1 MSLLLFKHL
10 PVSNRDHF
18 YLLQYYPV
26 GLTDLKARRPSKL
39 ERYWAINTVL
49 SAGLCYLG
57 YITTKHLQ
65 DGSLQRRCISI
76 RDHVTSLVSE
86 HIVEPISKL
95 GEEFFEKLHRRE
107 GIVSREDL
115 VQSRQALTR
124 MLADF
129 SKHGQRSYDVRQM
142 MRGASFSPIGFNE
155 PDTTAT
161 AATATAVP
169 SNSHSSPD
177 ASKHTTSGNGHHP
190 PAGSSNHS
198 NGNNESDVLKASPI
212 DETDAMEAL
221 MRTYEKQLQ
230 SPIYGMLYG
239 NLMTAMLIQ
248 MQKLKGICPFFRCF
262 PSVCLAFLSFS
273 FVILPMFPERVHTG
287 AIAATLIFCHHNSSS
302 PRSACFLYSC
312 IVLYPI
318 RFSLTVINLSYLHC
332 FLNLQFTFYYLIL
345 CTPLL
350 SSHYTAHT
358 VHTEAAMLTM
368 DQILA
373 SNELTMAATAAMP
386 AMVRHIPCWFKQ
398 SSVFSPSSLF
408 FFPFLFLFSFLSS
421 FLSFFVLLCS
431 LSTLLALCILIN
443 PIIHDFSLVHAAH

>member
-1 MSLLLFKHL
+1 MILILF
-10 PVSNRDHF
+10 PIVISSS
-18 YLLQYYPV
+18 YLSSQYYPV

-39 ERYWAINTVL
+39 ERYWALNTVL
-49 SAGLCYLG
+49 SAGMCYLG

-161 AATATAVP
+161 TASTSAVI
-169 SNSHSSPD
+169 SNSHSSSD
-177 ASKHTTSGNGHHP
+177 ISKHTATGNGHHP
-190 PAGSSNHS
+190 HPIVSTSHS
-198 NGNNESDVLKASPI
+198 NNESDVLKPSPI

-248 MQKLKGICPFFRCF
+248 MQKLKGIYA
-262 PSVCLAFLSFS
+262 SSKTSTAYAS
-273 FVILPMFPERVHTG
+273 FVEFYILH
-287 AIAATLIFCHHNSSS
+287 LI
-302 PRSACFLYSC
+302 
-312 IVLYPI
+312 V
-318 RFSLTVINLSYLHC
+318 
-332 FLNLQFTFYYLIL
+332 
-345 CTPLL
+345 
-350 SSHYTAHT
+350 
-358 VHTEAAMLTM
+358 
-368 DQILA
+368 
-373 SNELTMAATAAMP
+373 
-386 AMVRHIPCWFKQ
+386 
-398 SSVFSPSSLF
+398 
-408 FFPFLFLFSFLSS
+408 
-421 FLSFFVLLCS
+421 
-431 LSTLLALCILIN
+431 
-443 PIIHDFSLVHAAH
+443 